1 MLFMRES
8 EGETQGRGR
17 RAKGVVQTDRVV
29 HLNVTYREESAS
41 NGVGCAS
48 LASATTLANP

>member
-1 MLFMRES
+1 MKERHRVVE
-8 EGETQGRGR
+8 EGQRG
-17 RAKGVVQTDRVV
+17 VETDRVV
-29 HLNVTYREESAS
+29 YLNVTYREERAS

>member
-17 RAKGVVQTDRVV
+17 RAKGVEIDRVV
-29 HLNVTYREESAS
+29 HLNVTYREERAS